1 MKYFAEKESENF
13 LVKGG
18 FKIIGGVFVKRE
30 KDLEKV
36 DFKFPWVM
44 KVSGKKIIHKKKIKG
59 VFLNVYNL
67 KKGKEIFRKLL
78 KIKNSEG
85 VLVQEQFKGKEFL
98 LGIKK
103 TPEFGHV
110 VVFGG
115 GGSFVEEKAD
125 VVFRVLDILT
135 KEDVYEMILE
145 TRVGKELNN
154 FEKKLI
160 LKNA

>member
-1 MKYFAEKESENF
+1 
-13 LVKGG
+13 
-18 FKIIGGVFVKRE
+18 
-30 KDLEKV
+30 
-36 DFKFPWVM
+36 
-44 KVSGKKIIHKKKIKG
+44 
-59 VFLNVYNL
+59 L

-160 LKNA
+160 LKNALKLKKLIRKNPRISELDINPFSISEKGGFVLDARIVLD